1 MWVAPSPDQLTQVAV
16 NLVGHPKAAE
26 AGLPIRAGLDFG
38 TMLATG
44 GDYFGN
50 PVNRAARLVAAAAP
64 GQILL
69 SAAIRELLPGLSTGA
84 PAALSLKGFDEP
96 VTAYALVSD

>member
-1 MWVAPSPDQLTQVAV
+1 MLT
-16 NLVGHPKAAE
+16 
-26 AGLPIRAGLDFG
+26 F
-38 TMLATG
+38 G

-69 SAAIRELLPGLSTGA
+69 SESVHALTPGRATGA
-84 PAALSLKGFDEP
+84 AVPLRLKGFDEP
-96 VTAYALVSD
+96 VDAYPLIPV